1 MNLKSADEAQ
11 FVSVLFFPCYELNNR
26 MKLCVWPLSPF
37 MYVRTWKSIG
47 FHLDSLLA
55 LSTYVVPWFIDKF
68 RLSWS
73 RLRKMRLLS
82 SGESNS
88 SRDTYI
94 VSQSVVHYACLERI
108 VFPRWVVS
116 WKVVAKLRESL
127 LQRAKRG
134 GLWWWQLPCSSS
146 TRICSSSSGRKA
158 ALRLQWR
165 YAAAPVAALL
175 LLPASQESRWS
186 RPTKHK
192 NILLSSLTFS
202 GICTSPSYSKDQSWS
217 KLLY

>member
-1 MNLKSADEAQ
+1 MRPWIDYHW
-11 FVSVLFFPCYELNNR
+11 SVPSTVWHLAIELNNR

-37 MYVRTWKSIG
+37 TYVRTWKSIG

-73 RLRKMRLLS
+73 TTKNAATILRRKQQLE
-82 SGESNS
+82 GH
-88 SRDTYI
+88 
-94 VSQSVVHYACLERI
+94 VHSQSVNYACLERI
-108 VFPRWVVS
+108 VFPRWVS

-192 NILLSSLTFS
+192 NILLSNVQWHLHF
-202 GICTSPSYSKDQSWS
+202 P
-217 KLLY
+217 KLL

>member
-1 MNLKSADEAQ
+1 MKIVTPGSIIIGVYPQRVWHLAI
-11 FVSVLFFPCYELNNR
+11 ELNNR

-73 RLRKMRLLS
+73 TTKNAATILRRKQQLE
-82 SGESNS
+82 GH
-88 SRDTYI
+88 
-94 VSQSVVHYACLERI
+94 VHSQSVNYACSERI

-134 GLWWWQLPCSSS
+134 GLWWWQLP

-175 LLPASQESRWS
+175 LRSSSEPREQMVTTNKAQ
-186 RPTKHK
+186 KHPP
-192 NILLSSLTFS
+192 LLSNVQWHLHF
-202 GICTSPSYSKDQSWS
+202 P
-217 KLLY
+217 KLL

>member
-1 MNLKSADEAQ
+1 MRPWIDYHW
-11 FVSVLFFPCYELNNR
+11 SVPSTVWHLAIELNNR

-55 LSTYVVPWFIDKF
+55 LSTYMVPWFIDKF

-108 VFPRWVVS
+108 VFPRWVS

-127 LQRAKRG
+127 LQRAERG
-134 GLWWWQLPCSSS
+134 GLWWWQLP

-192 NILLSSLTFS
+192 NILLSNVQWHLHF
-202 GICTSPSYSKDQSWS
+202 P
-217 KLLY
+217 KLL